1 MRPVLLLLLSMVLA
15 YSLSAQTEEKINDPL
30 ITKSIFF
37 DGGSYYVDIEQAKA
51 LEDLINRIKNP
62 ELYEVYVHG
71 HTDNI
76 GSMEY
81 NQWLSDMRTD
91 MVILKIKNNGIA
103 PEAIFEK
110 DFGENS
116 PVYDNSTWKGQVM
129 NRRVDIIFKKLE
141 M

>member
-1 MRPVLLLLLSMVLA
+1 MKYLLPALIFFSFQNA
-15 YSLSAQTEEKINDPL
+15 IWSQKINEPL

-37 DGGSYYVDIEQAKA
+37 GGGSYYVDYEQAAA
-51 LEDLINRIKNP
+51 LQKLINSIENP

-76 GSMEY
+76 GSIEY

-91 MVILKIKNNGIA
+91 MVIIKIKNFGIA

-116 PVYDNSTWKGQVM
+116 PVYDNDTWEGKLM